1 MASYADILKK
11 KAKDWNCPDMMS
23 RAKKNIDRIPF
34 SSPFPNYAT
43 YGGIPRRRVTV
54 FYGDPG
60 GGKSSTSIDICCNAV
75 KLFKREF
82 EQEVARLRELV
93 GSGKKEYAGPLEDLL
108 ERGPKRVLYVDLE
121 NAFDWKWAANMG
133 LAEGDIDI
141 MQPDNI
147 TGEELL
153 QTLLDIMETG
163 EVGLIVIDSIP
174 SIVPKSVIEKKIGE
188 KTVAAL
194 AGILTTFLYKAVSY
208 LTRYDCTL
216 LMINQTRPNMENP
229 YVVNMPGGDALK
241 FYASVILFFRKGN
254 PVDFVGNEL
263 PKNTEDPAG
272 YMITIKQE
280 KQKTAP
286 NDRKLSSYFLM
297 AKTGIRPDFDYAK
310 LAIDKYGI
318 IKKAGGWFAFCDP
331 STGEVLV
338 DEDGK
343 PVKINGVVRV
353 YDYLQ
358 THSDYYEQLKAFIE
372 ADINGQEDSAVESSL
387 EEVL

>member
-23 RAKKNIDRIPF
+23 RAKRDISRIPF

-43 YGGIPRRRVTV
+43 YGGIPRGRVTV

-75 KLFKREF
+75 RIFKEEH
-82 EQEVARLRELV
+82 EQEVARLRQLV
-93 GSGKKEYAGPLEDLL
+93 ASGKKEYAGPLEDLID
-108 ERGPKRVLYVDLE
+108 RGPKRVLYVDLE
-121 NAFDWKWAANMG
+121 HAFDWKWAANMG
-133 LAEGDIDI
+133 IHEGDIDI

-147 TGEELL
+147 VGEELL
-153 QTLLDIMETG
+153 QTLLDIIATS
-163 EVGLIVIDSIP
+163 EVGLIVLDSVP
-174 SIVPKSVIEKKIGE
+174 SIVPKSVIEKNVGE
-188 KTVAAL
+188 RTVAAL
-194 AGILTTFLYKAVSY
+194 AGILTTFLYKVIPL
-208 LTRYDCTL
+208 LTRYNCTL

-229 YVVNMPGGDALK
+229 YAVNMPGGEALK
-241 FYASVILFFRKGN
+241 FYASVILFFRKGS

-263 PKNTEDPAG
+263 PKNVEDPAG
-272 YMITIKQE
+272 YIINIKQE

-297 AKTGIRPDFDYAK
+297 AKTGIRPDFDFAK

-318 IKKAGGWFAFCDP
+318 IMKAGGWFTLCNP

-338 DEDGK
+338 DSDNK
-343 PVKINGVVRV
+343 PVKINGLVKT

-358 THSDYYEQLKAFIE
+358 NHPDYYKQLSDFIT
-372 ADINGQEDSAVESSL
+372 ADINGTADSAVSINGGEA
-387 EEVL
+387 